1 MTCHHLLRSP
11 QHLLSL
17 SRLSPAPCSGSHV
30 SASLSATCRA
40 GIGRSRLWSGTPLFT
55 DERSE
60 FPHRRHRCSIVRAA
74 AAAGGDDDVSASSAS
89 SGDSQR
95 PHSAIREIQR
105 QLANGERT
113 AVGVAEEYLERL
125 EAHEGQLRSFLHTDR
140 EAVLQ
145 QAREVDATL
154 ASQSGSGEK
163 TLGLLTG
170 VPIGVKD
177 NLCTRGMPST
187 AASKILK
194 GYMPP
199 YDATSVA
206 RVKAEGAVVVGKT
219 NMDEFGMGSTTEGSG
234 YQVTANPWDLSRVPG
249 GSSGGSA
256 AAVAAGQCA
265 VALGSDTG
273 GSVRQPA
280 SFCGIV
286 GLKPS
291 YGRVSRLGLMAYAS
305 SLDCVGVLA
314 RSVEDTAIVL
324 QAMAGRDD
332 GDSTSGHEPI
342 PDYTAAL
349 LPRASLA
356 SKPLTGV
363 RLALVQE
370 TMGAGVD
377 ADVALAVRAAA
388 RHYETL
394 GATVEEVS
402 MPFFANGLPAYYIL
416 APSEASSNLSRYD
429 GIRFGPQH
437 EGTDLTSLYSN
448 TRGQGFGKEVKRR
461 ILMGT
466 YALSS
471 GYYDAYYKKA
481 QQVRTMIRKEFV
493 AALEGHDALLTPT
506 APTTA
511 YRIGEKTS
519 DPLAMY
525 VGDLMTVNVNL
536 AGLPAISLP
545 CGLAPGGPHGLPI
558 GLQIIGAPFAEA
570 DILKYAHVFEQT
582 TPAWQSGL
590 AIASPVTAAA
600 ST

>member
-17 SRLSPAPCSGSHV
+17 SRLSPAPCGGSHV
-30 SASLSATCRA
+30 SASLTATCHA
-40 GIGRSRLWSGTPLFT
+40 GIGRSALWRGTPIFT
-55 DERSE
+55 DERSRLN
-60 FPHRRHRCSIVRAA
+60 HRRHRTSVVRAA
-74 AAAGGDDDVSASSAS
+74 AAAGNDDVSTSSVT
-89 SGDSQR
+89 SGESKR

-125 EAHEGQLRSFLHTDR
+125 EAQEGQLRSFLHTDR

-145 QAREVDATL
+145 QAREVDAAL

-163 TLGLLTG
+163 SLGLLTG
-170 VPIGVKD
+170 VPMGVKD

-199 YDATSVA
+199 YDATAVG

-234 YQVTANPWDLSRVPG
+234 YQITANPWDHSRVPG

-273 GSVRQPA
+273 GSVRLPA

-305 SLDCVGVLA
+305 SLDCVGVLG

-332 GDSTSGHEPI
+332 GDSTCSKEPV
-342 PDYTAAL
+342 PNYTAGL
-349 LPRASLA
+349 LPIAALA

-377 ADVALAVRAAA
+377 ADVAQAVRAAA
-388 RHYETL
+388 AHYETL

-402 MPFFANGLPAYYIL
+402 LPFFASGLPAYYIL

-429 GIRFGPQH
+429 GIRFGPQQQ
-437 EGTDLTSLYSN
+437 GSDLTSLYSN

-466 YALSS
+466 YALSA

-481 QQVRTMIRKEFV
+481 QQVRTMIRREFL
-493 AALEGHDALLTPT
+493 AALEGHDALITPT

-570 DILKYAHVFEQT
+570 AILKYAHAFEQT

-590 AIASPVTAAA
+590 VIASPVTAAA